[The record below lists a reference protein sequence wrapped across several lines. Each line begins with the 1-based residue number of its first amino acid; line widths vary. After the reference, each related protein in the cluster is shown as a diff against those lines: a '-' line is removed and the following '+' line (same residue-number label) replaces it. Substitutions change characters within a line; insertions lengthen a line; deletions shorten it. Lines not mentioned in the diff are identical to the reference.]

1 MTEGTLIF
9 KILGG
14 LLILVGVI
22 LASNPELVS
31 NKPVPEDIFKAVE
44 RRVWW
49 GLFISAGILV
59 MFHHPLQPWI
69 VTFVATSIAI
79 TFGLLAARLIGIML
93 DGSVPK
99 QWFWVIVEAI
109 ALGGLAWWYA
119 EVRT

>member
-49 GLFISAGILV
+49 GLFISAGTLV

-109 ALGGLAWWYA
+109 ALGGLVWWYA
-119 EVRT
+119 KVRT